1 MWEFQRRILTGRA
14 ERASLYWQ
22 GNMIKKIL
30 IAEDEEDILEL
41 LSAIL
46 GDLEG
51 YEILRAR
58 GSEDVL
64 RIARVDNPD
73 IVLLDIQL
81 PNLNGYEVC
90 KLMKSDP
97 TMSQTKVLMISGL
110 AQNSDWQK
118 AQEAGADGYIIK
130 PFSSIELL
138 EKVEDLLRSN

>member
-1 MWEFQRRILTGRA
+1 VT
-14 ERASLYWQ
+14 
-22 GNMIKKIL
+22 KKIL

-41 LSAIL
+41 LSAIFGDL
-46 GDLEG
+46 GD
-51 YEILRAR
+51 YEILWAR
-58 GSEDVL
+58 DGEETI

-73 IVLLDIQL
+73 IILLDIQL
-81 PNLNGYEVC
+81 PKLNGYEVC
-90 KLMKSDP
+90 KLVKSDP